1 MPHRQNQSGEEQQ
14 WRFDISVLMRVSD
27 TDVVGVFQ
35 DQVEKTS
42 VTECPTNPTAP
53 PRIPAGAC
61 SGAAVAVETRP
72 ADCYVD

>member
-1 MPHRQNQSGEEQQ
+1 MMLRLQRTCYFGFWSLQ
-14 WRFDISVLMRVSD
+14 VS
-27 TDVVGVFQ
+27 
-35 DQVEKTS
+35 VEKTS